1 MRKKM
6 RNLLVFICAAIF
18 SALSTVLCLYETN
31 DLLPHAAS
39 CAVYGFAAAFSG
51 LALWQLVL
59 LFQKKSPRQYIA
71 AAARKT
77 ALSARLYDDYAFRT
91 MTGIRCS
98 LAADLCIAAVKMTA
112 GLSCLSAWICA
123 PAFYYMIL
131 SVAKALVLL
140 KGRKNAPDETE
151 SEKRYREWKV
161 YGLSGLMLSLTTLTL
176 QGVIIL
182 IVKDGSVFAYGG
194 TLIFAVASY
203 DFYRL
208 IYSAVYMIKMRRRH
222 TPIVVSAKTISFS
235 ASLTAM
241 LTLQAAMFTTFS
253 DMDIRL
259 QKMMNIITGTFV
271 CAILITCG
279 TAMIRRAR
287 KELKILWEETE

>member
-1 MRKKM
+1 M

-91 MTGIRCS
+91 MTGIHCS
-98 LAADLCIAAVKMTA
+98 LAADLCSAAVKVTA

-123 PAFYYMIL
+123 SAFYYMIL

-151 SEKRYREWKV
+151 SEKQYREWE
-161 YGLSGLMLSLTTLTL
+161 GLRTERPDALPDD
-176 QGVIIL
+176 V
-182 IVKDGSVFAYGG
+182 DAAGSHYPDRQRRKRVRLRRN
-194 TLIFAVASY
+194 THFAVASY

-279 TAMIRRAR
+279 TTMIRRAR
-287 KELKILWEETE
+287 KELKILWEEAE

>member
-1 MRKKM
+1 MGAVPEIVTLPAVAGEQQDLPLPAQLRQGVQHPGEEGK
-6 RNLLVFICAAIF
+6 LLMSVGHAVRVVRVGGGEVGED
-18 SALSTVLCLYETN
+18 ALRL
-31 DLLPHAAS
+31 
-39 CAVYGFAAAFSG
+39 
-51 LALWQLVL
+51 Q
-59 LFQKKSPRQYIA
+59 PRQA
-71 AAARKT
+71 AGLT
-77 ALSARLYDDYAFRT
+77 DALH
-91 MTGIRCS
+91 
-98 LAADLCIAAVKMTA
+98 AAVKVTA

-123 PAFYYMIL
+123 SAFYYMIL

-151 SEKRYREWKV
+151 SEKQYREWKV

-208 IYSAVYMIKMRRRH
+208 IYSTVYMIKMRRRH

-279 TAMIRRAR
+279 TTMIRRAR
-287 KELKILWEETE
+287 KELKILWEEAE